1 MWLKEHILF
10 LYNTIQELD
19 ILEVEEVMEGS
30 EDSWVVQVR
39 LEVVQTCE
47 AYIMRVAVCTWC

>member
-1 MWLKEHILF
+1 MEEHLLF
-10 LYNTIQELD
+10 LNNTIQELD